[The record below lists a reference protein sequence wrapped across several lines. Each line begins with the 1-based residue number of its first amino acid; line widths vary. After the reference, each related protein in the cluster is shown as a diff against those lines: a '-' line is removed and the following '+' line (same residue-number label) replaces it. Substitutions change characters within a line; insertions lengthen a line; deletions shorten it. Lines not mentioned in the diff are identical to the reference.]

1 MIMYSVY
8 IYNGYA
14 RWLFDTDPEN
24 EQFLV
29 ETNFVDPLFG
39 RVCVHFLEGSPAF
52 WMGRMGTLCL
62 LQLVLSQQYDIMH
75 HFLK

>member
-1 MIMYSVY
+1 MIMYS

-14 RWLFDTDPEN
+14 LWLFDTDPEN

-39 RVCVHFLEGSPAF
+39 RVCVNFLEGSPAF
-52 WMGRMGTLCL
+52 WMGRMGMLTSTCFEPT
-62 LQLVLSQQYDIMH
+62 M
-75 HFLK
+75 